1 MKNLKKLIYQ
11 YNFLKLDLDDIKE
24 QHSILVSEFETL
36 FSDIIPKNEPNE
48 GDIVKEALDSEAKK
62 KSVKLP
68 ISDSTKK
75 IYKDVA
81 KKLHPDAGGDDVE
94 FKELNSRYKKNDLLG
109 VISLAV
115 ENDVNIKLSD
125 DDTEQIQQS
134 IDELINQIEHYK
146 TTLAYVWE
154 YGSVSDRKNV
164 INTLSKHF
172 NKKIDISELNDSI
185 KKKLGIE

>member
-36 FSDIIPKNEPNE
+36 FSDIIPKNEPDE
-48 GDIVKEALDSEAKK
+48 EDIVKEALDSEAKK